1 MNLDANKNEDA
12 LKLSWSTIRQ
22 KLEKIYEGGGKKAAE
37 KQKEK
42 NKLTARQRISYL
54 CDEGAPFMEIGAFAG
69 YEMYEEY
76 GGCPSGGTVSGI
88 GYVSGRQCVIVA
100 NDQTVKA
107 GAWFP
112 ITGKKNL
119 RMQEIAMENN
129 LPIIYLVDSAGVFLP
144 MQDEIFPDKE
154 HFGRIFR
161 NNAKMSAMGI
171 TQIAAVL
178 GACVAGGAYLPIMS
192 DETLMVE
199 GNGSI
204 FLAGPY
210 LVKAAIGE
218 DIDTETLGGAHTH
231 TEISGIADY
240 KFETEQECLDEIKK
254 LMSKLG
260 EQSKAGFDRI
270 TPVALA
276 KDPNE
281 LYGIIHENNAKPYD
295 MMEIIERIVDGNT
308 NDGSTTL
315 AAQNRGST
323 LLTSSFDQ
331 FKKDYGK
338 TILCGYARIDGWAVG
353 IVANQRLIVKTK
365 KGEMQLGGV
374 LYNDSADK
382 AARFILNC
390 NQKKIPLVFL
400 QDVTGFMV
408 GSRSEHA
415 GIIKDGAKLVNAVA
429 NSVVPKIT
437 VIIGNSYGAGNYAMC
452 GKAYDPRFIYAWPSA
467 RIAVMGGEQAAK
479 TLLQIQVATLKSK
492 GEIITP
498 EDENRLL
505 DEIKTKYEKQ
515 TKPEYA
521 AARLW
526 VDAIINPADTRML
539 ISQGIHAANHNP
551 HLPDMKLGVFQV

>member
-1 MNLDANKNEDA
+1 MSMEFNRNEDWM
-12 LKLSWSTIRQ
+12 KLSLSQARQ
-22 KLEKIYEGGGKKAAE
+22 HLEKIRLGGGKKAID
-37 KQKEK
+37 KQHERK
-42 NKLTARQRISYL
+42 KLTPRERISYL
-54 CDEGAPFMEIGAFAG
+54 CDKDTPFIEIGAFAG
-69 YEMYEEY
+69 FEMYEEQ
-76 GGCPSGGTVSGI
+76 GGCPAGGTVAGT

-119 RMQEIAMENN
+119 RMQEIAMENK
-129 LPIIYLVDSAGVFLP
+129 LPVIYLVDSAGVFLP

-161 NNAKMSAMGI
+161 NNARMSAMGI
-171 TQIAAVL
+171 TQISAVM

-218 DIDTETLGGAHTH
+218 DIDIETLGGAATH

-240 KFETEQECLDEIKK
+240 KFDTEQECLDHIRKI
-254 LMSKLG
+254 MNKLG
-260 EQSKAGFDRI
+260 KQPNAGFDRI
-270 TPVALA
+270 NPAPPK
-276 KDPNE
+276 KDPGE
-281 LYGIIHENNAKPYD
+281 LYGIIHEGNVKPYD
-295 MMEIIERIVDGNT
+295 MLEIIERMVDN
-308 NDGSTTL
+308 S
-315 AAQNRGST
+315 A
-323 LLTSSFDQ
+323 FDQ
-331 FKKDYGK
+331 YKQDYGK
-338 TILCGYARIDGWAVG
+338 TILCGYARIEGWAVG
-353 IVANQRLIVKTK
+353 IVANQRLVSKNK
-365 KGEMQLGGV
+365 KGEMQIGGV
-374 LYNDSADK
+374 IYNDSADK
-382 AARFILNC
+382 AARFIMNC

-408 GSRSEHA
+408 GSRSEHS

-437 VIIGNSYGAGNYAMC
+437 IIVGNSFGAGNYAMC

-467 RIAVMGGEQAAK
+467 RIAVMGGDQAAK
-479 TLLQIQVATLKSK
+479 TLAQIQVAGMKAKGKEPSAEEEKS
-492 GEIITP
+492 
-498 EDENRLL
+498 LL
-505 DEIKTKYEKQ
+505 DTIRNRYEKQ
-515 TKPEYA
+515 TSPYYA

-526 VDAIINPADTRML
+526 VDDIIDPIMTRQAISEG
-539 ISQGIHAANHNP
+539 ISAANHNN
-551 HLPDMKLGVFQV
+551 DMSDFKMGVFQV

>member
-1 MNLDANKNEDA
+1 MNITFNRNEDWM
-12 LKLSWSTIRQ
+12 KMQLSEMKQRF
-22 KLEKIYEGGGKKAAE
+22 EKIKLGGGKKSIE
-37 KQKEK
+37 KQRQK
-42 NKLTARQRISYL
+42 NKLTARERIEYL
-54 CDEGAPFMEIGAFAG
+54 CDKDKPFVEIGAFAG
-69 YEMYEEY
+69 FEMYEEQ
-76 GGCPSGGTVSGI
+76 GGCPAGGTVAGV
-88 GYVSGRQCVIVA
+88 GYVSGRQCVVVA

-119 RMQEIAMENN
+119 RMQEIAMENH
-129 LPIIYLVDSAGVFLP
+129 LPVIYLVDSAGVFLP

-154 HFGRIFR
+154 HFGRIFY
-161 NNAKMSAMGI
+161 NNARMSAMGI
-171 TQIAAVL
+171 TQIAAVM

-218 DIDTETLGGAHTH
+218 DIDAETLGGAETH
-231 TEISGIADY
+231 NAISGIADY

-295 MMEIIERIVDGNT
+295 MLEIIERIVDGNT

-353 IVANQRLIVKTK
+353 IVANQRLIVKNK

-374 LYNDSADK
+374 LYNDSSDK

-437 VIIGNSYGAGNYAMC
+437 IIVGNSYGAGNYAMC
-452 GKAYDPRFIYAWPSA
+452 GKAYNPRFIYAWPSA
-467 RIAVMGGEQAAK
+467 KIAVMGGEQAAK
-479 TLLQIQVATLKSK
+479 TLLQIQKAGDRSK
-492 GEIITP
+492 GSE
-498 EDENRLL
+498 EDQQLL
-505 DEIKTKYEKQ
+505 EKIKLRYEKQ
-515 TKPEYA
+515 TTPYYA

-526 VDAIINPADTRML
+526 VDEIINPVATRQL
-539 ISQGIHAANHNP
+539 ISEAIAAANHNP
-551 HLPDMKLGVFQV
+551 YIEELKTGVFQV